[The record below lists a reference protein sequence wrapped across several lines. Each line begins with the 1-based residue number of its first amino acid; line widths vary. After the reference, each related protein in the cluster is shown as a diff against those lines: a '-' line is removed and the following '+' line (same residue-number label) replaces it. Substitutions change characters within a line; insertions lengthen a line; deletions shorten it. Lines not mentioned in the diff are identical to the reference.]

1 MVDVVE
7 IPKDFVAPHTDGG
20 NDLRE
25 LGCGKSRLVLENRQ
39 EVLQLE
45 SQELA
50 SLKVKDCRGSD
61 SHGSCVTVLMNG
73 PMLMQP
79 QLNFSFVVPD
89 HLLAWLRVHL
99 VYEVL
104 KLVVELEG
112 IAAVKVDYKTRLE
125 G

>member
-1 MVDVVE
+1 
-7 IPKDFVAPHTDGG
+7 
-20 NDLRE
+20 
-25 LGCGKSRLVLENRQ
+25 
-39 EVLQLE
+39 
-45 SQELA
+45 
-50 SLKVKDCRGSD
+50 
-61 SHGSCVTVLMNG
+61 
-73 PMLMQP
+73 MQP